1 MVALASLPSLCPCGL
16 ARRRSASASAAAAI
30 SISCCAVANTSSGKG
45 LQESRTPRRR
55 SRRTEGATKS
65 LEDSVKRK
73 MEQFY
78 EGVDGPPLRV
88 LPIGGLGEIGMNCML
103 VGNYDRYIL
112 IDAGVMFPDYDEF
125 GVQKIIP
132 DTTFI
137 KKWSH
142 KIEAVIITHG
152 HEDHIGHPSTGFNNT
167 NFCIIFYH
175 GAYKEAFEGVRDI
188 PLLQA

>member
-1 MVALASLPSLCPCGL
+1 MSTGS
-16 ARRRSASASAAAAI
+16 
-30 SISCCAVANTSSGKG
+30 
-45 LQESRTPRRR
+45 QESRTPRRR
-55 SRRTEGATKS
+55 VRKTEGATKS

-78 EGVDGPPLRV
+78 EGLDGPPLRV

-112 IDAGVMFPDYDEF
+112 IDAGVMFPDFDEF

-152 HEDHIGHPSTGFNNT
+152 HEDHIGALPWVNDSSVTHTSFIVT
-167 NFCIIFYH
+167 
-175 GAYKEAFEGVRDI
+175 AW
-188 PLLQA
+188 L